1 MKRRKILIT
10 VIVAMNQH
18 FKDADLNNTV
28 EKPGQQYLERRKQ
41 VLPPKGTTTGTSDDF
56 TQRLVLTGGSK
67 ELKCYNRALHELFKA
82 VANHSEHCSLHG
94 NNEDLSADSTV
105 VPLQESQVLFTE
117 TDVTLSS
124 YLDGSSG
131 SQKAESDRE
140 LQWDFQF
147 PNSCD
152 SSSFALVKIYH
163 EMMTIHKQLKAERQ
177 NQQQRER
184 ELHERERRLKRQEEA
199 LLKLAGMKEMV
210 HSRIVTIEEKHQHEL
225 SRLQDLL
232 RERNKEN
239 KRLKSNF
246 ETIKELNDNMKKQ
259 LNEISERNKRLESK
273 SKRVQ
278 ARLENLQRKYEHNL
292 ATRSSNKGSIKSTEC
307 FKPCNKEK
315 ATASGKP
322 NNKGSV
328 TPSPL
333 KLMAFLLEW
342 VLDVTENKV
351 EGVGRCSEVLLSER
365 CLKVLPLLAD
375 QLHHTPLSEPKLLLN
390 LLRLIYSALRHLDN
404 SRQHV
409 APSATL
415 QWIGEEVSKPA
426 EDSDHPMKCSEAAGS
441 WPLYRS
447 PCPHTRILSVLIIFS
462 TITQADVL
470 SQALESLYI
479 ELMNEENRGLF
490 IHYGGVQRLLS
501 VLQGSR
507 TGLNMPIDILMKL
520 SEESCYLNSF
530 LDACSCEEFFQT
542 SFLLLKN
549 PHLDL
554 PSLEKFSIL
563 LQKLSNIRK
572 NHHLFELSS
581 LHLQIEELHHKT
593 KNTHAFLCLNLRSI
607 LHNIK

>member
-1 MKRRKILIT
+1 
-10 VIVAMNQH
+10 MNQH

-56 TQRLVLTGGSK
+56 AQRLVLTGGSK

-82 VANHSEHCSLHG
+82 VANHPEQHSCSLHG

-117 TDVTLSS
+117 TDVTLPS

-131 SQKAESDRE
+131 SQEAESDRE

-278 ARLENLQRKYEHNL
+278 ARLENLQ
-292 ATRSSNKGSIKSTEC
+292 
-307 FKPCNKEK
+307 
-315 ATASGKP
+315 
-322 NNKGSV
+322 GSV

-447 PCPHTRILSVLIIFS
+447 LCPHTRILSVLIIFS

>member
-1 MKRRKILIT
+1 
-10 VIVAMNQH
+10 MNQH

-41 VLPPKGTTTGTSDDF
+41 VLHPKGTTTGTSDDF
-56 TQRLVLTGGSK
+56 AQRLVLTGGSKELSK

-82 VANHSEHCSLHG
+82 VANHPEHLHG
-94 NNEDLSADSTV
+94 SNEDLSADSTV

-117 TDVTLSS
+117 TDVTLPS

-131 SQKAESDRE
+131 SQETESDRE

-199 LLKLAGMKEMV
+199 FLKLAEMKEMV
-210 HSRIVTIEEKHQHEL
+210 HSRIVTIEE
-225 SRLQDLL
+225 
-232 RERNKEN
+232 
-239 KRLKSNF
+239 
-246 ETIKELNDNMKKQ
+246 
-259 LNEISERNKRLESK
+259 LNEISERNKRLESQ

-292 ATRSSNKGSIKSTEC
+292 ATRSCNKGSIKSTEC
-307 FKPCNKEK
+307 FNSCNKEK

-351 EGVGRCSEVLLSER
+351 EGVGRCLPLEVLLSER

-470 SQALESLYI
+470 SQALESLYR
-479 ELMNEENRGLF
+479 ELMNEESRGLF

-542 SFLLLKN
+542 ASLLLKN

-554 PSLEKFSIL
+554 PSLEKLSIL

-593 KNTHAFLCLNLRSI
+593 KNTHTFLCLNLRSI

>member
-1 MKRRKILIT
+1 
-10 VIVAMNQH
+10 MNQH

-56 TQRLVLTGGSK
+56 AQRLVLTGGSKELSK

-82 VANHSEHCSLHG
+82 VANHPEHCSLHG
-94 NNEDLSADSTV
+94 SNEDLSADSTV

-117 TDVTLSS
+117 TDVTLPS

-131 SQKAESDRE
+131 SQETESDRE

-152 SSSFALVKIYH
+152 SSSFALVKIYR

-199 LLKLAGMKEMV
+199 FLKLAGMKEMV

-232 RERNKEN
+232 REKNKEN

-246 ETIKELNDNMKKQ
+246 ETIKDLNDNMKKQ
-259 LNEISERNKRLESK
+259 LNEISERNKRLESQ

-278 ARLENLQRKYEHNL
+278 ARLENLQ
-292 ATRSSNKGSIKSTEC
+292 GS
-307 FKPCNKEK
+307 
-315 ATASGKP
+315 A
-322 NNKGSV
+322 

-351 EGVGRCSEVLLSER
+351 EGVGRCLPSEVLLSER

-426 EDSDHPMKCSEAAGS
+426 EDSDHPMKAAGS

-470 SQALESLYI
+470 SQALESLYR
-479 ELMNEENRGLF
+479 ELMNEESRGLF

-501 VLQGSR
+501 VLRGSR

-542 SFLLLKN
+542 ASLLLKN
-549 PHLDL
+549 SHLDL

>member
-1 MKRRKILIT
+1 
-10 VIVAMNQH
+10 MNQH

-56 TQRLVLTGGSK
+56 AQRLVLTGGSK

-82 VANHSEHCSLHG
+82 VANHPEQHSCSLHG

-117 TDVTLSS
+117 TDVTLPS

-131 SQKAESDRE
+131 SQEAESDRE

-292 ATRSSNKGSIKSTEC
+292 ATRSCNKGSIKSTEC

-447 PCPHTRILSVLIIFS
+447 LCPHTRILSVLIIFS
-462 TITQADVL
+462 TITQ
-470 SQALESLYI
+470 
-479 ELMNEENRGLF
+479 G
-490 IHYGGVQRLLS
+490 
-501 VLQGSR
+501 
-507 TGLNMPIDILMKL
+507 
-520 SEESCYLNSF
+520 YLNSF

>member
-1 MKRRKILIT
+1 
-10 VIVAMNQH
+10 MNQH

-28 EKPGQQYLERRKQ
+28 EKPEQQYLERRKQ

-56 TQRLVLTGGSK
+56 AQRLVLTGGSKELSK

-82 VANHSEHCSLHG
+82 VANHPEQHSCSLHG
-94 NNEDLSADSTV
+94 SNEDLSADSTV

-117 TDVTLSS
+117 TDVTLPS

-131 SQKAESDRE
+131 SQETESDRE

-152 SSSFALVKIYH
+152 SSSFALVKIYR

-199 LLKLAGMKEMV
+199 FLKLAGMKEMV

-232 RERNKEN
+232 REKNKEN

-246 ETIKELNDNMKKQ
+246 ETIKDLNDNMKKQ
-259 LNEISERNKRLESK
+259 LNEISERNKRLESQ

-292 ATRSSNKGSIKSTEC
+292 ATRSCNKGIIKSTEC

-322 NNKGSV
+322 NNKGSA

-351 EGVGRCSEVLLSER
+351 EGVGRCLPSEVLLSER

-426 EDSDHPMKCSEAAGS
+426 EDSDHPMKAAGS

-462 TITQADVL
+462 TITQ
-470 SQALESLYI
+470 
-479 ELMNEENRGLF
+479 G
-490 IHYGGVQRLLS
+490 
-501 VLQGSR
+501 
-507 TGLNMPIDILMKL
+507 
-520 SEESCYLNSF
+520 YLNSF

-542 SFLLLKN
+542 ASLLLKN
-549 PHLDL
+549 SHLDL

>member
-1 MKRRKILIT
+1 
-10 VIVAMNQH
+10 MNQH

-56 TQRLVLTGGSK
+56 AQRLVLTGGSKELSK

-82 VANHSEHCSLHG
+82 VANHPEHCSLHG
-94 NNEDLSADSTV
+94 SNEDLSADSTV

-117 TDVTLSS
+117 TDVTLPS

-131 SQKAESDRE
+131 SQETESDRE

-152 SSSFALVKIYH
+152 SSSFALVKIYR

-199 LLKLAGMKEMV
+199 FLKLAGMKEMV

-232 RERNKEN
+232 REKNKEN

-246 ETIKELNDNMKKQ
+246 ETIKDLNDNMKKQ
-259 LNEISERNKRLESK
+259 LNEISERNKRLESQ

-292 ATRSSNKGSIKSTEC
+292 ATRSCNKGIIKSTEC

-322 NNKGSV
+322 NNKGSA

-351 EGVGRCSEVLLSER
+351 EGVGRCLPSEVLLSER

-426 EDSDHPMKCSEAAGS
+426 EDSDHPMKAAGS

-462 TITQADVL
+462 TITQ
-470 SQALESLYI
+470 
-479 ELMNEENRGLF
+479 G
-490 IHYGGVQRLLS
+490 
-501 VLQGSR
+501 
-507 TGLNMPIDILMKL
+507 
-520 SEESCYLNSF
+520 YLNSF

-542 SFLLLKN
+542 ASLLLKN
-549 PHLDL
+549 SHLDL

>member
-1 MKRRKILIT
+1 
-10 VIVAMNQH
+10 MNQH

-28 EKPGQQYLERRKQ
+28 EKPEQQYLERRKQ

-56 TQRLVLTGGSK
+56 AQRLVLTGGSKELSK

-82 VANHSEHCSLHG
+82 VANHPEQHSCSLHG
-94 NNEDLSADSTV
+94 SNEDLSADSTV

-117 TDVTLSS
+117 TDVTLPS

-131 SQKAESDRE
+131 SQETESDRE

-152 SSSFALVKIYH
+152 SSSFALVKIYR

-199 LLKLAGMKEMV
+199 FLKLAGMKEMV

-232 RERNKEN
+232 REKNKEN

-246 ETIKELNDNMKKQ
+246 ETIKDLNDNMKKQ
-259 LNEISERNKRLESK
+259 LNEISERNKRLESQ

-292 ATRSSNKGSIKSTEC
+292 ATRSCNKGIIKSTEC

-322 NNKGSV
+322 NNKGSA

-351 EGVGRCSEVLLSER
+351 EGVGRCLPSEVLLSER

-426 EDSDHPMKCSEAAGS
+426 EDSDHPMKAAGS

-462 TITQADVL
+462 TITQV
-470 SQALESLYI
+470 YI
-479 ELMNEENRGLF
+479 LTVSDGDCFGSKLTAGFDKENPQITELL
-490 IHYGGVQRLLS
+490 
-501 VLQGSR
+501 
-507 TGLNMPIDILMKL
+507 
-520 SEESCYLNSF
+520 
-530 LDACSCEEFFQT
+530 A
-542 SFLLLKN
+542 
-549 PHLDL
+549 
-554 PSLEKFSIL
+554 L
-563 LQKLSNIRK
+563 LQVLGPLPLRANILK
-572 NHHLFELSS
+572 G
-581 LHLQIEELHHKT
+581 QG
-593 KNTHAFLCLNLRSI
+593 ALCPSTL
-607 LHNIK
+607 

>member
-1 MKRRKILIT
+1 
-10 VIVAMNQH
+10 MNQH
-18 FKDADLNNTV
+18 FQDADLNNTV

-56 TQRLVLTGGSK
+56 AQRLVLTGGSK
-67 ELKCYNRALHELFKA
+67 ELSKDLKCYNRALHELFKA
-82 VANHSEHCSLHG
+82 VANHPEHCSLHG
-94 NNEDLSADSTV
+94 SNEDLSADSTV
-105 VPLQESQVLFTE
+105 VPLQESQMLFTE
-117 TDVTLSS
+117 TDVTLPS

-131 SQKAESDRE
+131 SQETESDRE

-152 SSSFALVKIYH
+152 SSSFALVKIYR

-199 LLKLAGMKEMV
+199 FLKLAGMKEMV

-232 RERNKEN
+232 REKNKEN

-246 ETIKELNDNMKKQ
+246 ETIKDLNDNMKKQ
-259 LNEISERNKRLESK
+259 SNEISERNKRLESQ

-292 ATRSSNKGSIKSTEC
+292 ATRSCNKGIIKSTEC

-322 NNKGSV
+322 NNKGSA

-351 EGVGRCSEVLLSER
+351 EGVGRCLPSEVLLSER

-441 WPLYRS
+441 WPLYQS

-462 TITQADVL
+462 TITQ
-470 SQALESLYI
+470 
-479 ELMNEENRGLF
+479 G
-490 IHYGGVQRLLS
+490 
-501 VLQGSR
+501 
-507 TGLNMPIDILMKL
+507 
-520 SEESCYLNSF
+520 YLNSF

-542 SFLLLKN
+542 ASLLLKN

>member
-1 MKRRKILIT
+1 
-10 VIVAMNQH
+10 MNQH
-18 FKDADLNNTV
+18 FQDADLNNTV

-56 TQRLVLTGGSK
+56 AQRLVLTGGSK
-67 ELKCYNRALHELFKA
+67 ELSKDLKCYNRALHELFKA
-82 VANHSEHCSLHG
+82 VANHPEHCSLHG
-94 NNEDLSADSTV
+94 SNEDLSADSTV
-105 VPLQESQVLFTE
+105 VPLQESQMLFTE
-117 TDVTLSS
+117 TDVTLPS

-131 SQKAESDRE
+131 SQETESDRE

-152 SSSFALVKIYH
+152 SSSFALVKIYR

-199 LLKLAGMKEMV
+199 FLKLAGMKEMV

-232 RERNKEN
+232 REKNKEN

-246 ETIKELNDNMKKQ
+246 ETIKDLNDNMKKQ
-259 LNEISERNKRLESK
+259 SNEISERNKRLESQ

-278 ARLENLQRKYEHNL
+278 ARLENLQ
-292 ATRSSNKGSIKSTEC
+292 GS
-307 FKPCNKEK
+307 
-315 ATASGKP
+315 A
-322 NNKGSV
+322 

-351 EGVGRCSEVLLSER
+351 EGVGRCLPSEVLLSER

-441 WPLYRS
+441 WPLYQS

-462 TITQADVL
+462 TITQADLL
-470 SQALESLYI
+470 SQALESLYG
-479 ELMNEENRGLF
+479 ELMNEESRGLF

-542 SFLLLKN
+542 ASLLLKN